1 MGKKAGIM
9 KINLVED
16 FVNRRCVVALV
27 GPTAI
32 GKTSL
37 ALRLSNVLP
46 IEIISADS
54 RQIYRYMDVG
64 TAKPS
69 QEERERVPHHFIDI
83 CNPDEYYSAGQ
94 FAKDACNTIDQ
105 IFAKNKLPFIVGG
118 SGLYIKALCEGIF
131 DEDFTPEEK
140 AKALKIRKELSFLS
154 KETLYSK
161 LLEVDPETAKL
172 YPDKNQVRLIRAL
185 EFYFLKGV
193 PISFYRKTFHRL
205 PNFKTIYL
213 GLTCSRE
220 KLYSKIEQRVDIM
233 WNMGLVNEVQHL
245 LDMGYNPKLSSLN
258 TVGYK
263 ETIAFLCGRLSEIQ
277 TIELI
282 KRNTRRYAKRQMT
295 WFNKNSKIRW
305 FDVGAQF
312 LEHSILKF
320 LANYNA
326 NVLES

>member
-1 MGKKAGIM
+1 MKK
-9 KINLVED
+9 NLVED
-16 FVNRRCVVALV
+16 FINQRYVVALV

-46 IEIISADS
+46 MEIISADS
-54 RQIYRYMDVG
+54 RQIYKFMDIG

-69 QEERERVPHHFIDI
+69 QEEREKVPHHFIDI

-94 FAKDACNTIDQ
+94 FAKDAWNVIDQ
-105 IFAKNKLPFIVGG
+105 IFAKSKLPFIVGG

-131 DEDFTPEEK
+131 EEDFTPEEK
-140 AKALKIRKELSFLS
+140 AQALKIRKELSFLS
-154 KETLYSK
+154 KETLYAK
-161 LLEVDPETAKL
+161 LLEVDPDTAKL

-193 PISFYRKTFHRL
+193 PISFYRRTFHKS
-205 PNFKTIYL
+205 PNFKPIYL

-220 KLYSKIEQRVDIM
+220 KLYAKIEQRVDLM
-233 WNMGLVNEVQHL
+233 WQMGLVEEVQHL
-245 LDMGYNPKLSSLN
+245 LDMGYNPRLSSLN

-263 ETIAFLCGRLSEIQ
+263 ETIDFLNKKLSQIQ
-277 TIELI
+277 AIELI
-282 KRNTRRYAKRQMT
+282 KRNTRRYAKRQIT
-295 WFNKNSKIRW
+295 WFNKNTKIRW

-312 LEHSILKF
+312 LESSILKF
-320 LANYNA
+320 LVNYNA
-326 NVLES
+326 NILES